1 MKKRM
6 LISINSLGSNSV
18 GISLV
23 NLLTRL
29 DYSKYDVDLVFAN
42 ASGNLVNM
50 IPKSVNIVLSPFTN
64 KKLGFFEKLK
74 YYKRYDFSL
83 MYDVGNV
90 ELSKFTI
97 SCSRN
102 SAIYLHKNYRSIYS
116 AGHNY
121 DKFILN
127 YKIFEFDKFVFPN
140 KELMNLFTNIHP
152 DALDRSY
159 VLEYLVNDKYIINA
173 SKASIEV
180 DKPNYKTL
188 LLTAGTLNDRAKNY
202 TLMIKMMSNL
212 VKINNHVELWILGDG
227 PDLVNLKMLVNEL
240 KLSNYI
246 KFFGFK
252 VNPYPYMSIADYF
265 INTAD
270 SFDSSTAIIEAKVL
284 EKPILSTG
292 TEIVDENIH
301 VISADVNKIHLDV
314 NEIISKR
321 IKYKGVNNFWVI
333 NQKSLNELNEIISKG
348 KK

>member
-1 MKKRM
+1 MKKRI
-6 LISINSLGSNSV
+6 LISINNLGSNSI

-23 NLLTRL
+23 NLLARL

-42 ASGNLVNM
+42 AAGNLINM
-50 IPKSVNIVLSPFTN
+50 IPKSVNIVLSPYTS
-64 KKLGFFEKLK
+64 KKLGFFERFK
-74 YYKRYDFSL
+74 YLRRYDFSL
-83 MYDVGNV
+83 MYDVGNT
-90 ELSKFTI
+90 ELAKFTV
-97 SCSRN
+97 SCSKN

-116 AGHNY
+116 AGRNY
-121 DKFILN
+121 DKFILD
-127 YKIFEFDKFVFPN
+127 YKIFEFKSFIFPN

-152 DALDRSY
+152 DAENRSY
-159 VLEYLVNDKYIINA
+159 VLEYLVNDKYILNA

-188 LLTAGTLNDRAKNY
+188 LLTAGSLNDRAKNY
-202 TLMIKMMSNL
+202 TLMIKMMANL

-227 PDLVNLKMLVNEL
+227 PDLVNLKMLVNQL
-240 KLSNYI
+240 KLDNYV

-252 VNPYPYMSIADYF
+252 INPYPYMAIADYF

-301 VISADVNKIHLDV
+301 IISADVNKIHLDV
-314 NEIISKR
+314 NEVINKKT
-321 IKYKGVNNFWVI
+321 KYNGVNNFWVI
-333 NQKSLNELNEIISKG
+333 NQKSLNQLDMIISKG
-348 KK
+348 RR